1 MTKGRMPYR
10 VCGPLLFA
18 LLLSA
23 CDEGTRPSAAENEQL
38 NNAAEMLD
46 AAPDTL
52 ANIDEST
59 LAGPEANET
68 EAMGE
73 EPR

>member
-1 MTKGRMPYR
+1 MTKGRMPHR
-10 VCGPLLFA
+10 ACGPLLFA

-23 CDEGTRPSAAENEQL
+23 CGEDTRPSAAENEQL

-52 ANIDEST
+52 ANIDDNSLAEPESN
-59 LAGPEANET
+59 EA
-68 EAMGE
+68 A
-73 EPR
+73 PQ